1 MRACLC
7 MHCFCCLE
15 LIYTERT
22 HMKKLKVMLYVS
34 SCYIMH
40 MYYICCS
47 HSKVDIVIISL
58 CIYSVYNNHVIRL
71 QLYV

>member
-1 MRACLC
+1 
-7 MHCFCCLE
+7 
-15 LIYTERT
+15 
-22 HMKKLKVMLYVS
+22 MKKLKVMLYVS